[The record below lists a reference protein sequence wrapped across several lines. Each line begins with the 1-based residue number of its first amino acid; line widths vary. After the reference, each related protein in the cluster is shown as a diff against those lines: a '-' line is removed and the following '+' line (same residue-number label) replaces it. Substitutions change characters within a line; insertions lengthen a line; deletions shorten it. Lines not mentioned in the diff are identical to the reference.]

1 MNIIQYLDND
11 QLNQAHESD
20 GEVYTHD
27 VPASSPVSA
36 DQLIKSFPRVF
47 AVGMGALAGEYHM
60 VLDELA
66 RPVQHPPRRV
76 PVAIRERLR
85 ETLEVTTP
93 TPWISSMVVVPKK
106 NGKLRICLG
115 PMDLNCALQRENY
128 PMPTIEEV
136 DSRRCWLW

>member
-1 MNIIQYLDND
+1 
-11 QLNQAHESD
+11 
-20 GEVYTHD
+20 
-27 VPASSPVSA
+27 
-36 DQLIKSFPRVF
+36 
-47 AVGMGALAGEYHM
+47 M

-66 RPVQHPPRRV
+66 RPVRHPPHRV

-85 ETLEVTTP
+85 ETLEDLEKCEIITRVTTP
-93 TPWISSMVVVPKK
+93 TPWITSMVVIPKK

-136 DSRRCWLW
+136 ASRLHGVHIA